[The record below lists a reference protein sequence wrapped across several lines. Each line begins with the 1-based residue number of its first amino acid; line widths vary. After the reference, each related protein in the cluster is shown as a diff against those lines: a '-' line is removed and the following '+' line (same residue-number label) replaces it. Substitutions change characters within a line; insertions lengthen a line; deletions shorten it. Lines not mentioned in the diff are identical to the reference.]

1 MGVCG
6 EMRTKN
12 ERKEENE
19 THNPLIQLDTDMID
33 ATKSVCRI
41 MANEGDGTGF
51 LLKTF
56 KGSKEFFCLISNE
69 HVITKDMIEA
79 KQKVI
84 IHYDKKNKTKEI
96 ILDKEKRFIKEY
108 REKDLDITL
117 IEILK
122 DDNIK
127 EKYFLLSHP
136 SNNITDKK

>member
-1 MGVCG
+1 MGASNG
-6 EMRTKN
+6 
-12 ERKEENE
+12 RKEERE
-19 THNPLIQLDTDMID
+19 TDNQIIELDTDMID

-41 MANEGDGTGF
+41 MTNEGDGTGF

-117 IEILK
+117 IEIQFRL
-122 DDNIK
+122 
-127 EKYFLLSHP
+127 FH
-136 SNNITDKK
+136 